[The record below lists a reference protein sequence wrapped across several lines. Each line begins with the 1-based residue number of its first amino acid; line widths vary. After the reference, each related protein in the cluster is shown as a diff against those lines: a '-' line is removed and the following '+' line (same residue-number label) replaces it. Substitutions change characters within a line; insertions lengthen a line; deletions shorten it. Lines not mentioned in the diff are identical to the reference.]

1 MMKNLI
7 GLDIGSSSVKLVR
20 LKKVKGKIE
29 LERARVIELKDIKSI
44 REGIER
50 LLKSEKITSCQV
62 CLSISGQSVFT
73 RFVKLPKLSQKKVE
87 QVVKYEAQQQ
97 IPFSIEKVIWD
108 YQLYRR
114 SESSEVEVYL
124 AAVKR
129 DIIDS
134 LLKELAPL
142 KIDVVSI
149 QPSPIAL
156 YNFTV
161 FNQDIK
167 ENSIILDIGAKTTDV
182 IIAKGRRLWIRSI
195 PIAGEELTEALSQ
208 KLGIKP
214 DEAEKLKRKEAI
226 TLVGSTGDE
235 NLTPRSD
242 VISKAIDPVLSDIAT
257 QVTRSINYYKKEFDK
272 SAAFVNVL
280 LTGGTSKVKY
290 IERFFKN
297 NLKMEVKRLN
307 ILKRMKPN
315 RFLKV
320 NLDEIEGGLVAALG
334 AGLSVITTPAID
346 INLLPKEE
354 KEIKKFSARKFYIFA
369 SEVMM
374 ILFFLILSYFYTQNI
389 SDVKNNL
396 ALLESKTKQ
405 YQQKQSII
413 KNIQSDIDNY
423 KARLELLCQIKE
435 SKRFWLDVLAQINS
449 TIPEDVWLISLQLD
463 PEKENALIIE
473 GKTTGFFDTVKNLR
487 ESLKKLEC
495 FSDAKTLRAD
505 LAGKGEGITTT
516 QREDENQ
523 ELDYKVIFT
532 MRLQLKKKIPEII
545 KQDLKEKKITKR

>member
-1 MMKNLI
+1 MKNLI

-423 KARLELLCQIKE
+423 KSRLELLCQIKE

>member
-1 MMKNLI
+1 MIKNLI
-7 GLDIGSSSVKLVR
+7 GLDIGSSSIKLIR
-20 LKKVKGKIE
+20 LKKVKNHIE
-29 LERARVIELKDIKSI
+29 LEKARVIELRDVESI
-44 REGIER
+44 QEGVAN
-50 LLKSEKITSCQV
+50 LLKSEKVSSCKV
-62 CLSISGQSVFT
+62 IVSISGQSIFT
-73 RFVKLPKLSQKKVE
+73 RFVKLPRISKKKVE
-87 QVVKYEAQQQ
+87 QVVRYEAQQQ
-97 IPFSIEKVIWD
+97 IPFPIEKVIWD

-114 SESSEVEVYL
+114 PKSSEVEVYL

-142 KIDVVSI
+142 KIDIVSI
-149 QPSPIAL
+149 QPSPVAL

-182 IIAKGRRLWIRSI
+182 IITKRRRLWIRSI
-195 PIAGEELTEALSQ
+195 PIGGKELTEALSQ

-242 VISKAIDPVLSDIAT
+242 AISKAIDPVLNDIAT

-280 LTGGTSKVKY
+280 LTGGTSKIKY

-297 NLKMEVKRLN
+297 SLKIEVKRLN
-307 ILKRMKPN
+307 ILKKIKPN
-315 RFLKV
+315 RFLKA
-320 NLDEIEGGLVAALG
+320 NLDEIEDGLAVALG
-334 AGLSVITTPAID
+334 AGLSAITTPAID

-354 KEIKKFSARKFYIFA
+354 KEIKEFSARKFYIFA

-374 ILFFLILSYFYTQNI
+374 ILLFLILSYFYTQNI
-389 SDVKNNL
+389 SDIKDSL
-396 ALLESKTKQ
+396 ALIESKTEQ

-423 KARLELLCQIKE
+423 KARLELLCQIEE
-435 SKRFWLDVLAQINS
+435 SKRFWLDILAQIN
-449 TIPEDVWLISLQLD
+449 TIIPKDVWLISFKPD
-463 PEKENALIIE
+463 PERENAVIIE
-473 GKTTGFFDTVKNLR
+473 GKTTGFFDTVKDLR
-487 ESLKKLEC
+487 ESLKKSGY
-495 FSDAKTLRAD
+495 FSDVETLRAD
-505 LAGKGEGITTT
+505 PASKE
-516 QREDENQ
+516 EKSE
-523 ELDYKVIFT
+523 EVDYKIIFT
-532 MRLQLKKKIPEII
+532 IRLGLKKEIPEII
-545 KQDLKEKKITKR
+545 RQDLKEKKVAKR